1 MINLLNQSFLVTS
14 TPVNLNPDSV
24 RYNLFMASLDRYD
37 GSCNTLN
44 DLSDRLCLLN
54 KTQNL
59 NVKRQNIKVEIYEL
73 KSSYFT

>member
-24 RYNLFMASLDRYD
+24 RYNLFMGSLGTYD

-44 DLSDRLCLLN
+44 DLSDKLCLLI

-59 NVKRQNIKVEIYEL
+59 NVKIHNIKVEIYEF

>member
-1 MINLLNQSFLVTS
+1 MLNQSFLVTS

-24 RYNLFMASLDRYD
+24 RYNLFMESLSRDN
-37 GSCNTLN
+37 GSYNTLN
-44 DLSDRLCLLN
+44 DLSDKLCLLN

-59 NVKRQNIKVEIYEL
+59 NVKIHKIKKEIYEL